1 MSAAI
6 EGITHKYGL
15 SLLVISYNHY
25 VLILVHK
32 GIHHLQR
39 SLKKMTGQQ
48 M

>member
-6 EGITHKYGL
+6 EETTHKYDS
-15 SLLVISYNHY
+15 SLLVVYNHY

-32 GIHHLQR
+32 GIHHLHR
-39 SLKKMTGQQ
+39 SLKMTGQQ